1 MAAMQLFMSGQL
13 NFLRQQ
19 HTPCSLSVA
28 TRSAWGTQQLGR
40 RVAVSLRP
48 QKAGAVVVAL
58 CGELGSGKTQFVK
71 GFARGLGVRE
81 RIVSPTFIL
90 MRVFLL
96 PHTAAF
102 RRLVHIDAYRIRR
115 PHELKELGWNALTA
129 DRRTVVILEWAENVK
144 RILPYPHLR
153 IGLSLTGEKEREVVI
168 EEKTR
173 NSNIEIRNNI

>member
-1 MAAMQLFMSGQL
+1 MTIVQLSMSEKS

-19 HTPCSLSVA
+19 HTPCPFSVV
-28 TRSAWGTQQLGR
+28 THSAWGTQQLGK

-48 QKAGAVVVAL
+48 QKTGAVVVAL
-58 CGELGSGKTQFVK
+58 HGELGSGKTQFVK

-115 PHELKELGWNALTA
+115 AHELKELGWNALTA
-129 DRRTVVILEWAENVK
+129 DRRTVVILDWAENVK
-144 RILPYPHLR
+144 RILPYPHLH
-153 IGLSLTGEKEREVVI
+153 IELSVTGEKEREVTI
-168 EEKTR
+168 E
-173 NSNIEIRNNI
+173 NNHQ